1 MPIEMLQNETAGEAF
16 TLADW
21 ENTLPEMFD
30 AREAAEAELMP
41 LIDAVMAK
49 AGELGVPLALV
60 GVTGQDDRGAYYL
73 FRQQLISIRR
83 AHGGILA
90 VEPAAKGDLQYVASV
105 MQAAGTRAENM
116 RAPRH

>member
-30 AREAAEAELMP
+30 AREAAEAELEP

-49 AGELGVPLALV
+49 AAEIGVPLALV
-60 GVTGQDDRGAYYL
+60 GVTSQDDRGAYYL
-73 FRQQLISIRR
+73 FRQ
-83 AHGGILA
+83 
-90 VEPAAKGDLQYVASV
+90 
-105 MQAAGTRAENM
+105 
-116 RAPRH
+116 

>member
-1 MPIEMLQNETAGEAF
+1 MSIEMLQNKTGGEAF
-16 TLADW
+16 TLEEW
-21 ENTLPEMFD
+21 KNTQPEMFD
-30 AREAAEAELMP
+30 AREAAEAELVP
-41 LIDAVMAK
+41 LIDAMMAK
-49 AGELGVPLALV
+49 AAELGVPLAVV

-73 FRQQLISIRR
+73 FRQQLVSIRR

-90 VEPAAKGDLQYVASV
+90 VKHAAKGDLQYVASV

>member
-1 MPIEMLQNETAGEAF
+1 MSFDPATLKYDANGLIPAIAQDAATGDVLMMAWMNAESLARTLETFGRSGARAVYGGPIGRAF
-16 TLADW
+16 VA
-21 ENTLPEMFD
+21 EN
-30 AREAAEAELMP
+30 
-41 LIDAVMAK
+41 
-49 AGELGVPLALV
+49 
-60 GVTGQDDRGAYYL
+60 
-73 FRQQLISIRR
+73 R

>member
-1 MPIEMLQNETAGEAF
+1 MSIEMLQNETAGEAF

-21 ENTLPEMFD
+21 ENTLPELFD
-30 AREAAEAELMP
+30 AREAAGAELMP
-41 LIDAVMAK
+41 LIDVVMAK

-73 FRQQLISIRR
+73 FRLQLISIRR

-90 VEPAAKGDLQYVASV
+90 VVPAAKGDLQFVASV

>member
-1 MPIEMLQNETAGEAF
+1 MSIEILQNETGGEAF

-21 ENTLPEMFD
+21 ENAMPELFD
-30 AREAAEAELMP
+30 AREAAEAELVP

-49 AGELGVPLALV
+49 AGELGVPLVLV
-60 GVTGQDDRGAYYL
+60 GVTGQDDRGVYYL

-83 AHGGILA
+83 AHDGLLA
-90 VEPAAKGDLQYVASV
+90 VEPAAKGDLRYVASV